1 MIIEQTAA
9 AVRIKRPQRLGKGG
23 GIVNNPVPSLR
34 IGGNPHDQV
43 IYLTGELDLA
53 TTPQLQSAVQQ
64 VIDADE
70 HSITLDLTGLT
81 FCDSTGLG
89 LFVAINHQLRGGL
102 VLRNPAPQ
110 VQKLL
115 RTTGLNDAFHL

>member
-1 MIIEQTAA
+1 MTD
-9 AVRIKRPQRLGKGG
+9 
-23 GIVNNPVPSLR
+23 PVPSLR
-34 IGGNPHDQV
+34 IDGHPDDQV

-53 TTPQLQSAVQQ
+53 TTPQLQSAVRQI
-64 VIDADE
+64 IDAGE
-70 HSITLDLTGLT
+70 HHITLDLTGLT

-89 LFVAINHQLRGGL
+89 LFVAINHQLRCGL
-102 VLRNPAPQ
+102 TLRNPTPQ